1 MELGNSN
8 GCLYYMNASI
18 MTVCIWMFPDRYILR
33 QEAMYWL
40 LYYDGIVLLVL
51 LVIIRKMGFYTF
63 IGYTSRKESPI
74 LLQLCPPTFFLIA
87 RLSLCFST
95 IYCDIKWIDYS
106 IIPLWFSMYILAR
119 FGSPEDN
126 CPFHKMVKETSRVL
140 RGILLVAV
148 VWALPH
154 EYFTMSL
161 LGLFGPLVA
170 GNLQIPMA
178 LARIMLSWEWLFMDP
193 TDVHNSRN
201 FNVKIGV
208 KLLYI
213 MVMCQGILYFVAC
226 ILESLSFLFRRS
238 LALSCGLVDK
248 SGMESIDLYYE
259 QAYVTFLQ
267 ESLLDTTEKMGL
279 VTFAVDILNHDAT
292 QEKKRVAVRILD
304 SFVQKNKTSNSNDT
318 QLVSLIT
325 TTTHAVATLISM
337 LGWTV
342 AEDAD
347 IRVFAAKI
355 TAHLSPHLLIIGIP
369 GTMQK
374 VSSLL
379 DAQDQLITQ
388 EISIQIVDGN
398 GGNANDQ
405 QITNGSRSPVLD
417 GNRRNI
423 GRQQTRTRNG
433 SSYSPVDIERGNV
446 SAVPGHSRTCKV
458 LLFLMEGIYRFWEH
472 IEKLSSIPHK
482 KSEDN
487 DSLPLL
493 GLQILEGLAHDLYN
507 CAEISRAMELLPKI
521 IGFLNCITG
530 TRVVQRDDIT
540 TSSLKLVVKLASIK
554 GQIGITL
561 RQELCDNPFLIGNL
575 AEILELGSNPG
586 YLEQSKFAMDI
597 IGKLAI
603 DKKTRLRTGTVQVI
617 IDKLLQEFIGEDESS
632 KPLQAEAG
640 EALATLSHDSPGN
653 CTAMLD
659 KISYELIEDLAGKLQ
674 RGQHVYAAASLLES
688 LCKNSRQLVLSHQ
701 DINER
706 LSSTLTVVLEGLKN
720 AEGKQMEALIG
731 LASQICSIMFG
742 NIAHV
747 LDSFPVDVVFVDKLV
762 GELNAR
768 KKASPEMRRLLVQL
782 TTSIVESRPRYAL
795 IFREHGMVEA
805 LSKVEQ
811 YMGLV
816 SEEEQALPAMVA
828 RAKGLIVSHEST

>member
-1 MELGNSN
+1 
-8 GCLYYMNASI
+8 
-18 MTVCIWMFPDRYILR
+18 
-33 QEAMYWL
+33 
-40 LYYDGIVLLVL
+40 
-51 LVIIRKMGFYTF
+51 
-63 IGYTSRKESPI
+63 
-74 LLQLCPPTFFLIA
+74 
-87 RLSLCFST
+87 
-95 IYCDIKWIDYS
+95 
-106 IIPLWFSMYILAR
+106 
-119 FGSPEDN
+119 
-126 CPFHKMVKETSRVL
+126 
-140 RGILLVAV
+140 
-148 VWALPH
+148 
-154 EYFTMSL
+154 
-161 LGLFGPLVA
+161 
-170 GNLQIPMA
+170 
-178 LARIMLSWEWLFMDP
+178 MLSWEWLFMDP

-388 EISIQIVDGN
+388 EISTQIVDGN

-487 DSLPLL
+487 DSLPLP

-540 TSSLKLVVKLASIK
+540 TSPLKLVVKLASIK

-597 IGKLAI
+597 IEKLAI

-706 LSSTLTVVLEGLKN
+706 LSSTLTVVLEGIKN

-768 KKASPEMRRLLVQL
+768 KKASPGEFPEMRRLLVQL

-811 YMGLV
+811 YMGFGVTQPHPPPCPPQAAAAAAGAPPRPAPPAAPRRSPTRTTTSQHRPPPSAAAPPFSLPPRSPLAAIADPGRNPRSAPGTPKSLASTPKACAAASGVRDRSSSIGGPAKRVFDLRDLAATEVPVEVPHFELDEDPAFWMDRNVQGDPGVSGDAGDV
-816 SEEEQALPAMVA
+816 SEGKGRRTRSPPDLGIPATSVSSAGKSHWLQISPDEEGH
-828 RAKGLIVSHEST
+828 RRIK